1 MCVFIFTEAYICGG
15 IDGMDIIDD
24 IWKLNLQTFEWT
36 KLPTIL
42 QLPVYFHSADITPVS
57 TCLYYAKLDIDAI
70 VAVDSLSLITYI

>member
-36 KLPTIL
+36 RLPTTL
-42 QLPVYFHSADITPVS
+42 QLPVYFHSADITPVR
-57 TCLYYAKLDIDAI
+57 TCLYYIIDHYKI
-70 VAVDSLSLITYI
+70 IICVFIMQL